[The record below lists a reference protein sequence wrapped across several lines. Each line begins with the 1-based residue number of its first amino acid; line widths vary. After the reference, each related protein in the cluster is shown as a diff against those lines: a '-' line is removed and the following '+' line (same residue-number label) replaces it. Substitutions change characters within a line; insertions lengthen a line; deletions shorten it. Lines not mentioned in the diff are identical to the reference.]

1 MRIVNAP
8 SQPVPVTLQGSS
20 RISGDVNVVNS
31 PTVKV
36 DTTDT
41 LQVQDLYAARNA
53 VQGAVNSSID
63 YVVPAGKRLVI
74 QFISIEASGPAAGSE
89 PVVLLRTRLNG
100 SFICHRLP
108 VTFSGWAG
116 GSSFWRVAQEA
127 TFYCDDLLETF
138 TQQGT
143 GYFVDVTFHG
153 YLVDKL

>member
-74 QFISIEASGPAAGSE
+74 QFISIEASGPAAGSG
-89 PVVLLRTRLNG
+89 TRG
-100 SFICHRLP
+100 P
-108 VTFSGWAG
+108 
-116 GSSFWRVAQEA
+116 AQDQ
-127 TFYCDDLLETF
+127 T
-138 TQQGT
+138 
-143 GYFVDVTFHG
+143 
-153 YLVDKL
+153 